1 MKLLK
6 TFDGRL
12 QRLQVFAG
20 LEPHGFSRR
29 NVYFRARSGIAADA
43 RLSWLYRKDAKAPQL
58 NPIVRFQGVFHAVE
72 DGVDGLLGLRLTD
85 ACPFDDLIDKVEF
98 DHRVPPR

>member
-6 TFDGRL
+6 TLDGRL
-12 QRLQVFAG
+12 QRLQVLAG
-20 LEPHGFSRR
+20 LEPHGFSGRY
-29 NVYFRARSGIAADA
+29 VHFRARPWIAADA
-43 RLSWLYRKDAKAPQL
+43 RLTRLYREDAKAPQL
-58 NPIVRFQGVFHAVE
+58 NPIVRFQGVFHAIE

-98 DHRVPPR
+98 DH